1 MRARAS
7 SLDLDLPI
15 EVDDEYWENDDPELA
30 FRQPEGKPAVVSCFI
45 HWIKLSHIIAYALK
59 TLVCSAIWGS
69 SDVPPDHAPNPHS
82 QYTPSR
88 AKAALGLTGADW
100 KEQTVQKLNDALLKW
115 LEELPPHC
123 KRPVAFA
130 NSVLLQQL
138 IAVGYQ

>member
-59 TLVCSAIWGS
+59 TLVGYLPLIFTLPLKVWYS
-69 SDVPPDHAPNPHS
+69 
-82 QYTPSR
+82 TPRTRVSPR
-88 AKAALGLTGADW
+88 WACLARSCGNRSWISLT
-100 KEQTVQKLNDALLKW
+100 TR
-115 LEELPPHC
+115 C
-123 KRPVAFA
+123 
-130 NSVLLQQL
+130 
-138 IAVGYQ
+138 